1 MYLGILWHKWAL
13 SKLKFSAKSHNLD
26 GNLASVKKKK
36 DGMEARMK
44 PKDVT

>member
-36 DGMEARMK
+36 RWNGGKDEA
-44 PKDVT
+44 